1 MQWWE
6 PVCVLFFQNPG
17 QSVAAATAATAA
29 TAPGYVFAAIP
40 HSPDLMY
47 AQPPPQPTFQHTDI
61 TEATTMLEAPPL
73 EVIRS
78 PFTMW

>member
-1 MQWWE
+1 M
-6 PVCVLFFQNPG
+6 LFFQNPG

-78 PFTMW
+78 PFTM